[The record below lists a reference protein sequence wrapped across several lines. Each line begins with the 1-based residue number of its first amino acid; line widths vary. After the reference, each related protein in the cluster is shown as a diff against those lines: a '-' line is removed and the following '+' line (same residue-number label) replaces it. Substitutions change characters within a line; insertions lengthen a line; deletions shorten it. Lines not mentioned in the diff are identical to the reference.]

1 MASATE
7 IGGDVVAAGAALAG
21 LMLVYM
27 GALSTGFGSF
37 QGREKATVLR
47 SYRRRV
53 WFAFA
58 GLALNGAAIPFGL
71 AAKALDCE
79 WALWASLALL
89 ILGLVWLIAVAV
101 LSALEIK

>member
-1 MASATE
+1 VASPSE
-7 IGGDVVAAGAALAG
+7 IGGDVVAAGAAVAG

-27 GALSTGFGSF
+27 GALSGSFGGF
-37 QGREKATVLR
+37 QGREKATVLP
-47 SYRRRV
+47 SYRRRI

-58 GLALNGAAIPFGL
+58 GLTLNATAIPFGL

-79 WALWASLALL
+79 SPLWASLVLL
-89 ILGLVWLIAVAV
+89 ILGLGWLIAVAV